1 MKAQGISSFFIG
13 SSVVYQTLLMAVIGA
28 TLGLI
33 FTLLTALYLP
43 AKVPFAFSW
52 ELIGI
57 TMVLMIVFAVL
68 GGLLSV
74 RQIVRIDPSQAIS

>member
-13 SSVVYQTLLMAVIGA
+13 SSVVYQTLLMTVIGA

-43 AKVPFAFSW
+43 AKGTFAFSW

-57 TMVLMIVFAVL
+57 TMILMIVFAVL

-74 RQIVRIDPSQAIS
+74 RQIVRIDPS